1 MCGRF
6 MHKQYLLAALE
17 QALLG
22 RGLCAPNPS
31 VGAVAVENH
40 SIIAKAW
47 HRGAGTPHAEQLLL
61 PTLPAD
67 KGDVTLYVTLE
78 PCNHHGR
85 TPPCVDAIIRYGVKR
100 VIYAHRDPNPVVLS
114 GNTPERL
121 RQHGIEVLQVN
132 VPEIAAFY
140 QSYDYWT
147 ATGKPWVTAKIAQTF
162 DGKIAGVRQ
171 ERLALSNDA
180 CAEFTHQQRLAADVI
195 LTTAKTVQQDNPWL
209 NARVDGAIHAK
220 TIAILDTNLT
230 LPLDLNV
237 FKTAKQCHIFHDAAL
252 GKQVDEGNRFYHGI
266 KTSQDTCAPKSTFRG
281 LSAEFMDPV
290 DKPRGVGFGEPRRVS
305 FQQTL
310 DLAEVI
316 SHLGKLGY
324 HDVWVEAGGTLFSA
338 LHHKQLVNRTYVY
351 LVPKTLGPLATPA
364 YVDDVLTQPLAV
376 YWQPMGDNLIAQ
388 LEWTKN
394 TSISR

>member
-1 MCGRF
+1 MYGRF

-61 PTLPAD
+61 PTLPANAT
-67 KGDVTLYVTLE
+67 DVTLYVTLE

-85 TPPCVDAIIRYGVKR
+85 TPPCVDAIIRQGVKR

-132 VPEIAAFY
+132 VPEIEAFY

-147 ATGKPWVTAKIAQTF
+147 ATGNPWVTAKIAQTF

-195 LTTAKTVQQDNPWL
+195 LTTAKTLQQDNPWL
-209 NARVDGAIHAK
+209 NARVNGTIHAK
-220 TIAILDTNLT
+220 NIAILDSNLT
-230 LPLDLNV
+230 TSLDLNV
-237 FKTAKQCHIFHDAAL
+237 FKTVKQCHIFHDAAL
-252 GKQVDEGNRFYHGI
+252 GKQVDEGNRFYHGVQ
-266 KTSQDTCAPKSTFRG
+266 KSQMTPMPTLGD
-281 LSAEFMDPV
+281 LSAESMVLV
-290 DKPRGVGFGEPRRVS
+290 DKPMRVADG
-305 FQQTL
+305 QQTL
-310 DLAEVI
+310 DLAEVM

-351 LVPKTLGPLATPA
+351 LVPKTLGPFATPA
-364 YVDDVLTQPLAV
+364 YVDDVLAQPAAV
-376 YWQPMGDNLIAQ
+376 HWQPMGDNLIAQ

-394 TSISR
+394 TGISR